1 MKRVLKYLAV
11 IAVAIA
17 VTISLGGCS
26 KQEKGGKQ
34 RRQKFQVVS
43 LDKVSGSLNE
53 GWRVTLTVANNT
65 ASNLHITAASAYI
78 RYNGKK
84 IGRIAVDGDVT
95 LPRRRCSQVEVP
107 LRVTLSNP
115 MAAFS
120 IFNKVRRGDFSGIT
134 ADYTIT
140 IGAAKLQRTFEKE
153 NVSLE
158 QLAAQFNFG
167 LKK

>member
-78 RYNGKK
+78 RYN
-84 IGRIAVDGDVT
+84 DVT